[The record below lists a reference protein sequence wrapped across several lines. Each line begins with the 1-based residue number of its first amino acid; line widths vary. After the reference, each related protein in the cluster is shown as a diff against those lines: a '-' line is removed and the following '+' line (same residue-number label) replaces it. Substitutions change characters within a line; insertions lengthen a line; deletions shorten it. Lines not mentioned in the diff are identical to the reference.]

1 MRNHESELLYHALC
15 YEEGHPRRTQHIL
28 KVYTLAKLLGE
39 KEALSEKDRQI
50 LQAAAILHDIAIK
63 YCKEHYA
70 GDACQANQQRE
81 APHLMC
87 NFLDQAEYP
96 AEYLPRIL
104 ELVLLHH
111 DYTDQPD
118 PLLRLLI
125 EADLIVNCYHDPQYT
140 RMLHEQIEKLLHT
153 SNLFYNVPA
162 IEAAK
167 LFNQAAGMEQVF
179 FTNSGTE
186 AIEGAI
192 KIAKKYFYDRHHT
205 NCGEII
211 AMKKS
216 FHGRSMGA
224 LSLTGKE
231 AYQAPFGP
239 MLSYIRFAEFNNLD
253 SVRALITENTCAI
266 CLETVQGEGGI
277 YPAADTF
284 IQGKCDD
291 E

>member
-1 MRNHESELLYHALC
+1 MGVCCLRNHESELLYHALC

-81 APHLMC
+81 APHLVC

-96 AEYLPRIL
+96 AEHLPRIL

-125 EADLIVNCYHDPQYT
+125 EADLIVNCYESTPTDSELNRFRP
-140 RMLHEQIEKLLHT
+140 
-153 SNLFYNVPA
+153 LFHS
-162 IEAAK
+162 E
-167 LFNQAAGMEQVF
+167 
-179 FTNSGTE
+179 
-186 AIEGAI
+186 
-192 KIAKKYFYDRHHT
+192 
-205 NCGEII
+205 
-211 AMKKS
+211 
-216 FHGRSMGA
+216 
-224 LSLTGKE
+224 TGKTLFDFYVKHKRSQE
-231 AYQAPFGP
+231 
-239 MLSYIRFAEFNNLD
+239 E
-253 SVRALITENTCAI
+253 
-266 CLETVQGEGGI
+266 QG
-277 YPAADTF
+277 
-284 IQGKCDD
+284 
-291 E
+291 